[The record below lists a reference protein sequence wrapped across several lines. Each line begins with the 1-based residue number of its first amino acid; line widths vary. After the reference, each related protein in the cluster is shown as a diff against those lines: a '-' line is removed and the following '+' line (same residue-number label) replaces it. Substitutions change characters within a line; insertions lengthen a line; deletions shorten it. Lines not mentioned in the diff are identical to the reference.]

1 MLGQE
6 GALTISEGVRNTD
19 ALAWCW
25 SGPRAEVSAVVLRR
39 KTMDDGFRKSM
50 LCYDRPS
57 PDSTGKLLHTVGLS
71 GVLAWLVFLGF
82 RNTKSTSRQ
91 NDREDRLGLI

>member
-1 MLGQE
+1 M
-6 GALTISEGVRNTD
+6 
-19 ALAWCW
+19 
-25 SGPRAEVSAVVLRR
+25 SAVVLRR
-39 KTMDDGFRKSM
+39 KTMNDGFMKSM

-82 RNTKSTSRQ
+82 QHTKSTSRQ
-91 NDREDRLGLI
+91 KDTEDCLGLDLI